1 MKTLDQIWEENFDTI
16 APETY
21 GGSDCGNQIGG
32 GAEPNQKCPLK
43 TLADKLKQVAN
54 DPALSN
60 AAKEAKLQQILKDSE
75 KPAQQ
80 GSGGQGPINN
90 GPDPF
95 YKLPTPGGGGG
106 GGGGANTD
114 PTSGPVVNPGV
125 PTFENPTI
133 NLGGAIDID
142 IPNDGDGDA
151 TVSFRGITP
160 TTADAIKAALSAAM
174 AAKNAA
180 CANNKGGGGNG
191 DPQTDPVT
199 PTPTP
204 TTPLVSPAPTPPAVN
219 QPFRPIP
226 PIRIRPGAGSIGGP
240 PVD

>member
-16 APETY
+16 APGTY
-21 GGSDCGNQIGG
+21 QGSDCGNQVGG
-32 GAEPNQKCPLK
+32 GAEPNEKDPFNS
-43 TLADKLKQVAN
+43 LADKLKQVAN

-60 AAKEAKLQQILKDSE
+60 AAKEAKLQQILKDSK

-95 YKLPTPGGGGG
+95 YKLPSPGGGGG
-106 GGGGANTD
+106 GGGGGGNTD
-114 PTSGPVVNPGV
+114 PTSGPVTNPGV

-142 IPNDGDGDA
+142 IANDGSA
-151 TVSFRGITP
+151 TVSLRGITP

-180 CANNKGGGGNG
+180 CANNKGNQNGNG
-191 DPQTDPVT
+191 NPTTDPVT

-204 TTPLVSPAPTPPAVN
+204 TTPLVTPPTTPVAPVV
-219 QPFRPIP
+219 PFRPITP
-226 PIRIRPGAGSIGGP
+226 PTTRPPGGVIGGR
-240 PVD
+240 PVR